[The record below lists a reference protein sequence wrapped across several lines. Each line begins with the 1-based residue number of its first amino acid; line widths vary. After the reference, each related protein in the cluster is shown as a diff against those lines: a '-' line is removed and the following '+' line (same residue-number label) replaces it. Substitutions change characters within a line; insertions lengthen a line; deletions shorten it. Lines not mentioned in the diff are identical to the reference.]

1 LVPSQVKFCTIGGI
15 TIFHL
20 ERHNILSRTT
30 MALPTVIHPKN
41 VRCSKDKRVGDEE
54 GNILF
59 KAIVLENV
67 DRYNSEFDKVRK
79 MRLTAEILEE
89 FKRRSDGGA
98 FYKYDSREMKW
109 VLCDDS
115 AARDKISHALRFQIK
130 RRGRRPRLQ
139 RAVSVPRPISSAIE
153 MKQKRKRSGSFDSC
167 PAKIES
173 IAISNEFISED
184 SQCGYSHD
192 DLDESV
198 LTDPLTFFNEMVVS
212 GELDHFHS
220 IDCSFIMEL
229 NAATQADYI
238 LHEVSPKSDENV
250 EYSDSDENLGL
261 DWSKL

>member
-1 LVPSQVKFCTIGGI
+1 LVPSQAKFCTISGI

-20 ERHNILSRTT
+20 ERHNILSQTT

-67 DRYNSEFDKVRK
+67 DRYNSEFDKARK

-98 FYKYDSREMKW
+98 FYKYDTREMKW

-130 RRGRRPRLQ
+130 RRGRRLRLQ
-139 RAVSVPRPISSAIE
+139 RAASVPRAVSVPRSTSSAIQI
-153 MKQKRKRSGSFDSC
+153 KQKRKRSGSFDSC
-167 PAKIES
+167 PAKFET
-173 IAISNEFISED
+173 IAKSNEFISED

-198 LTDPLTFFNEMVVS
+198 LTDPLTFFNEMVAS

-229 NAATQADYI
+229 NAAT
-238 LHEVSPKSDENV
+238 
-250 EYSDSDENLGL
+250 
-261 DWSKL
+261 